1 MVTERVRTRRAVG
14 ATLALLGA
22 VGLAVSSARALTID
36 AAEPTAAGTC
46 AVTEITVGYAVDYV
60 PAIGGYG
67 VSAATLTGVPE
78 GCAGRE
84 IALTLH
90 DGADQA
96 LAETRTA
103 VTAPTTTVD
112 LTAGTVSAAEVT
124 GVSVAL
130 VTDAGA

>member
-1 MVTERVRTRRAVG
+1 VG
-14 ATLALLGA
+14 ATLALLGC
-22 VGLAVSSARALTID
+22 VGLAVSSARALTWEAD
-36 AAEPTAAGTC
+36 EPASAGSC
-46 AVTEITVGYAVDYV
+46 VVSAIAVDYAVDYV

-67 VSAATLTGVPE
+67 VTAASLSGVPE
-78 GCAGRE
+78 GCEGRE

-96 LAETRTA
+96 LAEARTA
-103 VTAPTTTVD
+103 VTSPTTTVD
-112 LTAGTVSAAEVT
+112 LTAGAVSAAEVT